1 MVSLET
7 AQFPGFTRSR
17 EGSISEVQTGYHT
30 WNLLDCIWDNEEG
43 KREIGGGTNAF
54 DGVAALD
61 GELIEFL
68 SGSDAG
74 LRCEGVQRL
83 PIRRAQMKAFCD
95 GEDVS
100 RSQSKK
106 PDHQYGR
113 RVHLSFLEVIAITW
127 GCIYTSTGTRRS
139 LILLASGISI

>member
-1 MVSLET
+1 
-7 AQFPGFTRSR
+7 
-17 EGSISEVQTGYHT
+17 VQTGYHT

-106 PDHQYGR
+106 PDHQHGR
-113 RVHLSFLEVIAITW
+113 RDPFDFPGRRRHRPIAR

-139 LILLASGISI
+139 LILVSSGISI